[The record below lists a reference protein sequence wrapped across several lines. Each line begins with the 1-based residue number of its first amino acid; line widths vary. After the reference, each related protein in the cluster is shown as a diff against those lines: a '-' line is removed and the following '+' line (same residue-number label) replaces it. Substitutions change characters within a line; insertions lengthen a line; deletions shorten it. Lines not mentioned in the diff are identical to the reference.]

1 MKISRL
7 AGHAP
12 AVCSGRFLSL
22 LVSASGDTSTMD
34 EQHEDRRISS
44 RTRESETVRIRPVE
58 SKYPDEIRMTLN
70 VSWDGLYFATSIG
83 HYFPGM
89 VVYIT
94 RNYPANDPTR
104 KEELG
109 SVLRVDQLRYGRW
122 GVAVHLPRPV
132 R

>member
-1 MKISRL
+1 MKER
-7 AGHAP
+7 
-12 AVCSGRFLSL
+12 
-22 LVSASGDTSTMD
+22 
-34 EQHEDRRISS
+34 EDRRISS
-44 RTRESETVRIRPVE
+44 RTKESETIHIRPAE

-70 VSWDGLYFATSIG
+70 ISWDGLYFATSIG

-94 RNYPANDPTR
+94 RDYRTNDPAR
-104 KEELG
+104 KEEQG
-109 SVLRVDQLRYGRW
+109 SVMRVDKLREGRW